1 MSTSPLTRIHH
12 LGICVQHLDE
22 ALANYRERLGLVA
35 AAEILETDEIRA
47 GLIAVGPD
55 LLEVFEPRRRDG
67 SLGRFLER
75 RGEGLHHV
83 AYLVADIDAALA
95 DLIGRGARPIDAV
108 ARPGLHA
115 GWRIAFLH
123 PANAAGVLTEL
134 VEVSGPAR

>member
-1 MSTSPLTRIHH
+1 MTATPLLRIHH
-12 LGICVQHLDE
+12 LGICVGRLDE
-22 ALANYRERLGLVA
+22 ALGSYRERLGLVA
-35 AAEILETDEIRA
+35 APEILETDEIRA
-47 GLIAVGPD
+47 ALIAVGPD
-55 LLEVFEPRRRDG
+55 LLEVFEPRRLEG

-95 DLIGRGARPIDAV
+95 ELAGRGARLIDTV

-134 VEVSGPAR
+134 IEVTGAG